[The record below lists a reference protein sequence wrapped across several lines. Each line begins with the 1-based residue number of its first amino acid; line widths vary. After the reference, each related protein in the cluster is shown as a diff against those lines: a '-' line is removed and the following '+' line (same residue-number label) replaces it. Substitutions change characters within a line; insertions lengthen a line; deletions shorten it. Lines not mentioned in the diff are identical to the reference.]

1 MTYEVDQSPILDTFT
16 LWTRTGIYN
25 ATSVLSGFMGAEL
38 EHSEPLIS
46 LTSIDNLTKMFNWV
60 EREPS
65 VCLLQA
71 LSGGLHGFF
80 LFAAS
85 TEVVSQFTQSLSS
98 SVLPS
103 RPLTFAEFDLTQ
115 SIINEWANI
124 FAGNVIS
131 SIESTKVGIIELTST
146 EQTYDMSGAA
156 LDFVACQMGV
166 ETDLIV
172 LCHTNI
178 TIKGSHQFMNVWI
191 ILSPDSQI
199 FKLQK
204 SEVNIKQP

>member
-1 MTYEVDQSPILDTFT
+1 
-16 LWTRTGIYN
+16 
-25 ATSVLSGFMGAEL
+25 
-38 EHSEPLIS
+38 
-46 LTSIDNLTKMFNWV
+46 
-60 EREPS
+60 
-65 VCLLQA
+65 
-71 LSGGLHGFF
+71 F

-85 TEVVSQFTQSLSS
+85 KSVVSQFTESLRSN
-98 SVLPS
+98 VLPS
-103 RPLTFAEFDLTQ
+103 RPLTNAEFDLYQ

-178 TIKGSHQFMNVWI
+178 TIKNSHQFMNVWI
-191 ILSPDSQI
+191 ILSPDSRI